1 MYVIIF
7 SVFVN
12 KWEFS
17 KFSTNIFNRRCM
29 PHYFE
34 FQTSK
39 RKWIHRK
46 RKCGKIK
53 LFFSPNHFIRNN
65 VSLLHFS
72 LYSFGK
78 LTPAWP
84 QQHVEFQSNPKLICT
99 KYTYFQICLFKVFP
113 KDQNRNKFLNV
124 IIFSVSFNKWEFSKF
139 STNIFNRRCMSH
151 YFEFQTSKRKWI
163 HRKRKCGKIRC
174 FRRFALWKSQ
184 PRSLSL
190 LFEGPWCLSS
200 VVCHGFIRLIP
211 GT

>member
-7 SVFVN
+7 SVSFN

-46 RKCGKIK
+46 RKCGKI
-53 LFFSPNHFIRNN
+53 
-65 VSLLHFS
+65 
-72 LYSFGK
+72 
-78 LTPAWP
+78 
-84 QQHVEFQSNPKLICT
+84 
-99 KYTYFQICLFKVFP
+99 
-113 KDQNRNKFLNV
+113 
-124 IIFSVSFNKWEFSKF
+124 
-139 STNIFNRRCMSH
+139 
-151 YFEFQTSKRKWI
+151 
-163 HRKRKCGKIRC
+163 RC
-174 FRRFALWKSQ
+174 FRRFALRKSQ
-184 PRSLSL
+184 PRSLYL

-211 GT
+211 GTLPAEMFGGSDFWLETRVIIKISKKMIPHMKPKVFFIRKKQNKNPKWPTQKKVIFQNRQFSIFFSENFMDWSLG